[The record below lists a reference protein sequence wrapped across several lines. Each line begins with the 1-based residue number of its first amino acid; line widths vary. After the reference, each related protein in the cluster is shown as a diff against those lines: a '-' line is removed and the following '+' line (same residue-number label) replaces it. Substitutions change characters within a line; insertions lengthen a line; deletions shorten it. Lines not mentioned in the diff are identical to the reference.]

1 MTRKSEQPSERHS
14 EVLKIRLPPALL
26 KRAREL
32 SARKGESVSTITRAA
47 LIRVMSE
54 ELVALKE
61 RADKRGADAFAM
73 LKLAANDTSL
83 RPVMNEAIRK
93 ATK

>member
-1 MTRKSEQPSERHS
+1 MTLKAEQPTERHT

-47 LIRVMSE
+47 LIRVMSD
-54 ELVALKE
+54 ELVALQA
-61 RADKRGADAFAM
+61 RADKRSADAFAI
-73 LKLAANDTSL
+73 LKMAAASKP
-83 RPVMNEAIRK
+83 RPVAHQAVRK
-93 ATK
+93 ANK